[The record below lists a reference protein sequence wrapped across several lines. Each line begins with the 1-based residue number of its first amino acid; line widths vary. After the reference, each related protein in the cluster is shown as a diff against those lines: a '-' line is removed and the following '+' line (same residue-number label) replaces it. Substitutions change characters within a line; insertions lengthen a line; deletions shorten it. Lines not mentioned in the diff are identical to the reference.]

1 MLVCS
6 CLNNNTMT
14 KINTTG
20 FRIETKVQYE
30 QAVKRVED
38 LLPLVTDETP
48 IDDTNRIELELLSN
62 LVADYSEKHFAL
74 GEPSFA
80 DVLNFRMS
88 EMKLTKEAMAELI
101 GISTTRLDDYISGKC
116 KPTLKVVHE
125 IFQKLNIDTNII
137 SRV

>member
-1 MLVCS
+1 MK
-6 CLNNNTMT
+6 
-14 KINTTG
+14 KINTTW

-30 QAVKRVED
+30 QAVKRVVD

-48 IDDTNRIELELLSN
+48 IDDANRIELELLSH

-80 DVLNFRMS
+80 DLLNLHMS
-88 EMKLTKEAMAELI
+88 EMELTLDALSEWV
-101 GISTTRLDDYISGKC
+101 GISPSRLNDYLSGKC
-116 KPTLKVVHE
+116 EPPLKIMCE